1 MAIELDTICLEIYK
15 ESIKFIDY
23 ELKKEYSKVKRD
35 SLKIKNL
42 IKEKDRLKRTIKHGR

>member
-23 ELKKEYSKVKRD
+23 ELKII
-35 SLKIKNL
+35 LKCF
-42 IKEKDRLKRTIKHGR
+42 